1 MIRQSVGRLVG
12 KIALAS
18 VVVVLFAL
26 PAAAQG
32 MIQGTVVDAQGQPVD
47 GAKITIEQTEG
58 VTRKFETKTDKKG
71 AFIQIGLQSAGYKVT
86 AEKDKLGTATANTRV
101 SQRGPASVRLVIGG
115 GAANDPAVA
124 AKTAELR
131 KAFDEGVAQSR
142 AGQYDESIESFN
154 KALAVNPNCQDC
166 LYNIGYAYAQ
176 KKELDKAEE
185 NYKKAILVKPDYA
198 EAYNG
203 LANIYNAQRKFDEAA
218 AASAKAN
225 ELTASAP
232 GGLAGGNA
240 DSLYN
245 QGVILWNS
253 GKIPE
258 AKKLFE
264 QAIAANPN
272 HAESHYQLAMA
283 LVNEGKLAEAGDRVQ
298 HVSQACARRPERR
311 DGKGAGRAATEVVSA
326 RSGRP
331 AGGRSRSHR
340 ARRRPGPPRS
350 LPHPPRLRLQDLRR
364 RSRPRR
370 RARRADRLR
379 RKQGPGSAAEARGDR
394 GSPAALA
401 SHRPSAVEQGG
412 EGGGP
417 VRRDSLDRRRGSG
430 AETRCRGRGRRA
442 HARTPRPGR
451 SRRRDRPSTAP
462 ARRSCRRSS
471 KPRVA
476 ARPSGSPA

>member
-18 VVVVLFAL
+18 VVLFLFAL

-32 MIQGTVVDAQGQPVD
+32 MIQGTVLDAQGQPVE

-58 VTRKFETKTDKKG
+58 VTRKFETKSDKKG
-71 AFIQIGLQSAGYKVT
+71 AFIQIGLQSSGYKVT
-86 AEKDKLGTATANTRV
+86 AEGKQGTATATTRV
-101 SQRGPASVRLVIGG
+101 SQRGPATVRLVIGG
-115 GAANDPAVA
+115 GAGNDPSVA

-142 AGQYDESIESFN
+142 AGQYDASIESFN

-185 NYKKAILVKPDYA
+185 NYKKAILIKPDYA

-203 LANIYNAQRKFDEAA
+203 LANVYNAQRKFDEAA

-225 ELTASAP
+225 ELTAAQP

-253 GKIPE
+253 GKIPD
-258 AKKLFE
+258 AKKAFE

-283 LVNEGKLAEAGDRVQ
+283 LVNEGKLAEAATEFN
-298 HVSQACARRPERR
+298 SYLKLAP
-311 DGKGAGRAATEVVSA
+311 DGPNAATAKALVA
-326 RSGRP
+326 Q
-331 AGGRSRSHR
+331 
-340 ARRRPGPPRS
+340 
-350 LPHPPRLRLQDLRR
+350 LP
-364 RSRPRR
+364 
-370 RARRADRLR
+370 
-379 RKQGPGSAAEARGDR
+379 K
-394 GSPAALA
+394 
-401 SHRPSAVEQGG
+401 
-412 EGGGP
+412 
-417 VRRDSLDRRRGSG
+417 
-430 AETRCRGRGRRA
+430 
-442 HARTPRPGR
+442 
-451 SRRRDRPSTAP
+451 
-462 ARRSCRRSS
+462 
-471 KPRVA
+471 
-476 ARPSGSPA
+476 